1 LIKLERMMPFLAG
14 HVGVAAVGKIRKSHW
29 QAAQDDYAK
38 RIARYTDFVFVE
50 VKDSVGRG
58 FPDSVAK
65 QKEGELL
72 LKAAAD
78 ANRKIALTEVGRQ
91 MDSQRFARYL
101 RRQVELYGR
110 ITFLIGGPLGFSDD
124 VLAACDEQI
133 SLSPMT
139 FPHEMARV
147 ILLEQIY
154 RACTILNN
162 EQYHK

>member
-1 LIKLERMMPFLAG
+1 MPNLAG
-14 HVGVAAVGKIRKSHW
+14 HVSVVAVGKVRKSHW
-29 QAAQDDYAK
+29 QIAQEEYAK
-38 RIARYTDFVFVE
+38 RIDRYTDFSLIE
-50 VKDSVGRG
+50 VKDAVGRG
-58 FPDSVAK
+58 LPDSIAK

-72 LKAAAD
+72 LKAAAG
-78 ANRKIALTEVGRQ
+78 ANRKIALTEVGRKMGSRQ
-91 MDSQRFARYL
+91 FAQYL
-101 RRQVELYGR
+101 RRQVEVYGR
-110 ITFLIGGPLGFSDD
+110 ITFLVGGPLGFSED

>member
-1 LIKLERMMPFLAG
+1 MPYLAG
-14 HVGVAAVGKIRKSHW
+14 HVSVVAVGKIRKTHW
-29 QAAQDDYAK
+29 QTAQDEYAK
-38 RIARYTDFVFVE
+38 RISRYTDFVLVE

-65 QKEGELL
+65 QREGELL
-72 LKAAAD
+72 LKAVAD
-78 ANRKIALTEVGRQ
+78 ASRKIALTEAGRK
-91 MDSQRFARYL
+91 MDSQRFAQYL

-110 ITFLIGGPLGFSDD
+110 ITFFIGGPLGFSDD

-162 EQYHK
+162 ERYHK